1 MLQFMMALCH
11 FYILKRDKRDI
22 FDNFQAQLLCFAD
35 SMVADSLV
43 SLS

>member
-1 MLQFMMALCH
+1 MLQFMMAH